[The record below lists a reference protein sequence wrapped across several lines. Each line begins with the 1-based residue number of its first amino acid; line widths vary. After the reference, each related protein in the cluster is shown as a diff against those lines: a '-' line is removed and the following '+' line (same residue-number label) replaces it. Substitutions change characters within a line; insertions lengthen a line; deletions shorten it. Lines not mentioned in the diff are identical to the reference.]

1 MLMILRMA
9 AFFTLAAGAGL
20 VTAHV
25 QKFPLFP
32 DEERLSCEKQAKKTR
47 AIDLA
52 AFKAH
57 YASGNLVIDA
67 RSAEEFEKGHL
78 ACPLI
83 MNVPTEAAGDHMDR
97 LMAFSGQPI
106 VIYCTSLDCDL
117 AEQLYCRLEPMG
129 FVDMKLFPPGWQ
141 DGIVKE
147 NLPIATGPESDG
159 TSAEPSETTPPAEA
173 ASESAPASEEN
184 SNG

>member
-1 MLMILRMA
+1 MLLILRMA

-20 VTAHV
+20 VTAQV
-25 QKFPLFP
+25 RNCPLFP
-32 DEERLSCEKQAKKTR
+32 NEERLSCEKQAKKTR

-67 RSAEEFEKGHL
+67 RSAEEFQKGHL

-141 DGIVKE
+141 DGILKE
-147 NLPIATGPESDG
+147 DLPIATGPESDG
-159 TSAEPSETTPPAEA
+159 AGAAPSEATPPTDA

-184 SNG
+184 NNG